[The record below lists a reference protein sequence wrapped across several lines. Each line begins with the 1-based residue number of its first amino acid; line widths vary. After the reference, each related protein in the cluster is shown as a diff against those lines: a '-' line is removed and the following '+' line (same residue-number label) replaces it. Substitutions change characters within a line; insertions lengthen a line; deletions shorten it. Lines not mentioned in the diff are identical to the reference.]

1 MLTGR
6 SSPFEEEVTFWPLA
20 QMVYREIG
28 EERDAPERASSLER
42 LRESVARVGG
52 ARRGRPRRRAGSGSR
67 WGSARRASEENRY
80 HAAEVR
86 RGVLAMLTGLASR
99 GPVVL
104 VFEDLHE
111 ADPLLLDLI
120 EQLRRARRAGCR

>member
-1 MLTGR
+1 MAVAASRLRAG
-6 SSPFEEEVTFWPLA
+6 L
-20 QMVYREIG
+20 G
-28 EERDAPERASSLER
+28 EE
-42 LRESVARVGG
+42 G
-52 ARRGRPRRRAGSGSR
+52 
-67 WGSARRASEENRY
+67 SEENRY

-86 RGVLAMLTGLASR
+86 RGVLAMLTGLAAR

-120 EQLRRARRAGCR
+120 EQLVKEARKVPLMVVCVARWEFLEQRPNWAGGLADAVTLWVEPLDGEARDASWR